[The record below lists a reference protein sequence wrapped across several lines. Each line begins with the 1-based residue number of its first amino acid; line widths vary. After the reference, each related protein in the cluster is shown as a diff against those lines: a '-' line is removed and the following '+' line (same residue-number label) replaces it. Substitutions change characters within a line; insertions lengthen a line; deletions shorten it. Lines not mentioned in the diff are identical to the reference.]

1 MLVSLLLDGRL
12 DLQLHS
18 TNPGLPYIRR
28 LEIAINRSTR
38 LHEFDTCEAV
48 SPEISYILRLTQR
61 KLSNL
66 ILHLAEDPSHG
77 SLLPDANELRNV
89 TSLSV
94 HLSSFYDV
102 DRAAEVLRQA
112 RAVTS
117 LSLVATNDFRDL
129 PGNSTLRCME
139 TLFADWQ
146 HGKTKL
152 NIKRLECDNFDLEE
166 GSQTIVQ
173 ALTPKESKELSLDTC
188 RNTNHLMKALREG
201 NFTLTTLI
209 NVRTLHYE
217 DDLEDE
223 EQEYLAAYK
232 GLSELRVT
240 TITESELPPD
250 FDWSAVQAHG
260 DSLRTLFVDDFHDE
274 NQPFRNVD
282 HNRSMEGLA
291 TLFRHCKRLD
301 QLAIRTPSPDASP
314 QQDDVASF
322 SMFLECL
329 KPLANLRT
337 LRLFVY
343 LNRLDKPCGY
353 GVKWPEPEATFRREA
368 AEWYMKK
375 LADDVFS
382 TLHDHCPHFVA
393 LVMDAREPSMN
404 VGYGDNTK
412 YCKQSSY
419 FRAMQ
424 SNLYG
429 QTTATAV
436 ACELKSIRAREAYCE
451 IFNDEVISAC

>member
-1 MLVSLLLDGRL
+1 MLKRSAISPSYLEQLTSRQDLRNASLTCKELRALVIPLLYHAITLNLSQLDGRL

-38 LHEFDTCEAV
+38 LHEYSNKNNGAALIHLLKAV

-66 ILHLAEDPSHG
+66 ILHLAEDPSRG
-77 SLLPDANELRNV
+77 FLLPDANELRNV

-94 HLSSFYDV
+94 YLSSLYDV
-102 DRAAEVLRQA
+102 DRTAQVLRQA
-112 RAVTS
+112 HAVTS
-117 LSLVATNDFRDL
+117 LSLIATSDFRDL
-129 PGNSTLRCME
+129 AGNPTLRCME

-166 GSQTIVQ
+166 GSQTILQ
-173 ALTPKESKELSLDTC
+173 ALALEEFKELSLDNC
-188 RNTNHLMKALREG
+188 KNTNHLMKALREG
-201 NFTLTTLI
+201 DFTLTTLI

-217 DDLEDE
+217 DGLEDE
-223 EQEYLAAYK
+223 EHEYLASYK
-232 GLSELRVT
+232 GLSELRVAT
-240 TITESELPPD
+240 VAESELPPD
-250 FDWSAVQAHG
+250 FDWTAVQAHG
-260 DSLRTLFVDDFHDE
+260 DSLRTLFVDDFDDE
-274 NQPFRNVD
+274 NRPFRSVD
-282 HNRSMEGLA
+282 HNRSLEGLV

-301 QLAIRTPSPDASP
+301 QLAIRAPSPDASP
-314 QQDDVASF
+314 QEHDRGSF

-343 LNRLDKPCGY
+343 LNRLDRPCGY
-353 GVKWPEPEATFRREA
+353 GVRWPEPEATFRREA

-375 LADDVFS
+375 LADDVFR
-382 TLHDHCPHFVA
+382 TL
-393 LVMDAREPSMN
+393 
-404 VGYGDNTK
+404 
-412 YCKQSSY
+412 
-419 FRAMQ
+419 
-424 SNLYG
+424 
-429 QTTATAV
+429 
-436 ACELKSIRAREAYCE
+436 
-451 IFNDEVISAC
+451 